1 MITLT
6 RGFFLSRYVL
16 PLAEPPG
23 LIQPFATERKLL
35 RTLNHPLRR
44 GEIL

>member
-16 PLAEPPG
+16 PLAEPRD
-23 LIQPFATERKLL
+23 LSTICDRAEAFTDS
-35 RTLNHPLRR
+35 
-44 GEIL
+44 